1 MKKLILLLAVLSVL
15 LWPVNYF
22 SVNRKISLVPQM
34 ISEPDYQGRQ
44 LILRN
49 TYLYPN
55 VPLARFFQNKAV
67 IITNKYLN
75 NFFDFIDPGYYLF
88 GSHPRELVDGQN
100 YTRLPLFAL
109 IPILWFLFMFKNK
122 RKKIFLLILSILFLL
137 LSLFLNHPVY
147 DFLLWP
153 FFIPM
158 IYFGLI
164 DIWQKN
170 NKFGFSIS
178 LLLLIEVILELSR
191 VIS

>member
-1 MKKLILLLAVLSVL
+1 MKKLILIITFVSIL
-15 LWPVNYF
+15 LWPLNYF
-22 SVNRKISLVPQM
+22 SANHKINLVPQTVF
-34 ISEPDYQGRQ
+34 EPDYQGRQ

-67 IITNKYLN
+67 IVTNKYFDNL
-75 NFFDFIDPGYYLF
+75 FDFIDPGYYLF
-88 GSHPRELVDGQN
+88 GSHPREVVNGQN
-100 YTRLPLFAL
+100 YTRLPLLAL
-109 IPILWFLFMFKNK
+109 IPVLWFLLKFKNK
-122 RKKIFLLILSILFLL
+122 KKKIFLLILISLILI

-164 DIWQKN
+164 DVWQKHKN
-170 NKFGFSIS
+170 YGVAIS

>member
-67 IITNKYLN
+67 IVTNKYLDN
-75 NFFDFIDPGYYLF
+75 LFDFIDPGYYLF
-88 GSHPRELVDGQN
+88 GSHPRELVNGQN
-100 YTRLPLFAL
+100 YTRLPLLAL
-109 IPILWFLFMFKNK
+109 IPILWFLFMFKNSTK
-122 RKKIFLLILSILFLL
+122 NILA
-137 LSLFLNHPVY
+137 
-147 DFLLWP
+147 
-153 FFIPM
+153 
-158 IYFGLI
+158 
-164 DIWQKN
+164 
-170 NKFGFSIS
+170 FSW
-178 LLLLIEVILELSR
+178 
-191 VIS
+191 

>member
-109 IPILWFLFMFKNK
+109 IPILWFLFKFKNK
-122 RKKIFLLILSILFLL
+122 RKKIFLLILTGLL
-137 LSLFLNHPVY
+137 LILSLFLNHPVY

-153 FFIPM
+153 FFLPM
-158 IYFGLI
+158 IYFGLL

-170 NKFGFSIS
+170 KNLGIAASS
-178 LLLLIEVILELSR
+178 LLLLEVILELSR